1 VRRRRKPDPDAAEA
15 DERTVRTAAL
25 ALLAGRDFA
34 RRELSA
40 RLLRR
45 GFPPPTVE
53 AVVERLAGERLQD
66 EGRFTEQFV
75 SREARRGRGPVRIR
89 MELRER
95 GVAEADADAALDA
108 SGVDWAGLA
117 RRERE
122 RRFAGAPP
130 RDFPGRAK
138 QARFLQYRGFSAD
151 QIRAALGP
159 GADPTAGMAVES
171 ALPDDDLEA

>member
-1 VRRRRKPDPDAAEA
+1 VRRPRKPDTDAASA

-34 RRELSA
+34 RRELTA
-40 RLLRR
+40 RLIRK
-45 GFPPPTVE
+45 GFPEPTVD
-53 AVVERLAGERLQD
+53 AVVERLAAERLQD

-75 SREARRGRGPVRIR
+75 ARQAGRGHGPIRIR
-89 MELRER
+89 MQLRER
-95 GVAEADADAALDA
+95 GVPDAETDAALEA

-117 RRERE
+117 RAQRQ

-130 RDFPGRAK
+130 RDFRARAK
-138 QARFLQYRGFSAD
+138 QARFLQYRGFSAE

-159 GADPTAGMAVES
+159 GVDPTAETAAEAAG
-171 ALPDDDLEA
+171 PDDDLEP